1 MTVQE
6 MLVELLKRARKDEAL
21 KARLLAT
28 KESAEPLTAFCQI
41 CNEEGFDIGI
51 MDIVSAGEED
61 YDLMRRSINGGGGNH
76 LMLPGEDDPYE
87 MFIVE
92 LRM

>member
-6 MLVELLKRARKDEAL
+6 MLEELLKRAKENADL

-28 KESAEPLTAFCQI
+28 KEMEEPLTAFCKI

-76 LMLPGEDDPYE
+76 LMLPGEADPYE